1 MEGILDMKASSKADH
16 DSHYNNVTMNEK
28 ETGGTLVMTV
38 NATHC
43 MQGNSGRETMTG
55 AEHITIGTAQNS

>member
-1 MEGILDMKASSKADH
+1 MEGISNMKASSKTDH

-38 NATHC
+38 NARHC
-43 MQGNSGRETMTG
+43 MQGNLGRETMTG
-55 AEHITIGTAQNS
+55 TKHITIGTAQNS